1 MTDKNYSEELNQY
14 FKLKNNYYE
23 KINSEKQA
31 IINNKELTK
40 KEKQQKFT
48 QTTKRCINC
57 KQTGGTNFTNEN
69 NVFRAYCGNTKSPC
83 KLNINI
89 KRQQKVLIPE
99 KIREYIYEI
108 NSLKSRIILLKLDF
122 VFNFISEEKSI
133 QTFSELKE
141 KLTQISNKYI
151 EIYDKYLNIKNKLAI
166 QDELRIKI
174 IDRQELINHIKTNMN
189 LYKTSNNIS
198 YVKEIIEL
206 YNNDLQNIIQ
216 EMKKI
221 QYNQYIVET
230 RDMKNYLVKQEYVL
244 KDLEIDI

>member
-31 IINNKELTK
+31 IINNKQLTK

-57 KQTGGTNFTNEN
+57 KQIGGTNFTNEN

-174 IDRQELINHIKTNMN
+174 IDRQQLINHIKTNMN

>member
-1 MTDKNYSEELNQY
+1 MTDKKYSEELNQY

-31 IINNKELTK
+31 IINNKQLTK

-57 KQTGGTNFTNEN
+57 KQSGGTIFTNEN
-69 NVFRAYCGNTKSPC
+69 NVFRAYCGNTQTPC

-99 KIREYIYEI
+99 KIREYIHEI
-108 NSLKSRIILLKLDF
+108 NSLKTKIILLKLDF

-141 KLTQISNKYI
+141 NLTQVSNKYI
-151 EIYDKYLNIKNKLAI
+151 EIYDKYLNIKNKLAT
-166 QDELRIKI
+166 QDELKIKI
-174 IDRQELINHIKTNMN
+174 IDRQQLINHIKTNMN

-198 YVKEIIEL
+198 YIKEIIDL

-216 EMKKI
+216 EINKI
-221 QYNQYIVET
+221 KYSQYIVEN
-230 RDMKNYLVKQEYVL
+230 RDLKNYLVKQEYIV